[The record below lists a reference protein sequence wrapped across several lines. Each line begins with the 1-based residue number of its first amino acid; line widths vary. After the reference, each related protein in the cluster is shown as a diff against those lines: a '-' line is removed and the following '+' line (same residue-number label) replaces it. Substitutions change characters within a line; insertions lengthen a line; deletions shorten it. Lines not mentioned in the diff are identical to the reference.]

1 MITFEEAFA
10 RVFTKAKRFE
20 AKAVALHQAV
30 GGVLAENVKA
40 AFPMPPFNKSAMD
53 GYAVRAADVKNVP
66 VALKVEGVILP
77 GKAFA
82 KGIKKGC
89 CAKIMTGAALP
100 RGADC
105 VVMVENTR
113 ESEAP
118 RSKAQGI
125 FAEPSEAPSAQRL
138 AAKEGKKKGYVRIL
152 KKARRWENVCF
163 KGEDIRKGSI
173 VLKKGTLMRPPEV
186 AIAASVGRME
196 LRVYRKP
203 KVAILN
209 TGDEIIEP
217 GRRRSPGK
225 IYNSNGPMLYSHLI
239 AMGIETEYLGIARDK
254 VKELKASVKKGL
266 ASDILILSGGVSM
279 GDYDLVPGVLKACG
293 VKEVFHKV
301 SQKPAKPLFFGT
313 RKGTIVFGVPGNPV
327 STFFVFCA
335 YIRPA
340 IEKMIGKDAG
350 LPQAER
356 GILRVDFRQKPGRK
370 HFVPARAHRENGTLM
385 VAPVSSYHGSAD
397 IASVVKANAFM
408 IVDGDI
414 SFVKKGEAVEAL
426 LW

>member
-10 RVFTKAKRFE
+10 RVLTKAKRLA
-20 AKAVALHQAV
+20 AKAAPLHQAA
-30 GGVLAENVKA
+30 GCVLAENVKA
-40 AFPMPPFNKSAMD
+40 TFPMPPFNKSAMD
-53 GYAVRAADVKNVP
+53 GYALRAADVENVP
-66 VALKVEGVILP
+66 VTLKVEGIILP

-82 KGIKKGC
+82 KGIKKGR
-89 CAKIMTGAALP
+89 CARIMTGAALP

-105 VVMVENTR
+105 VVMVENT
-113 ESEAP
+113 
-118 RSKAQGI
+118 G
-125 FAEPSEAPSAQRL
+125 
-138 AAKEGKKKGYVRIL
+138 EGEKTGFVRIL

-186 AIAASVGRME
+186 AVAASVGRME
-196 LRVYRKP
+196 LRVYQKP
-203 KVAILN
+203 TAAILN
-209 TGDEIIEP
+209 TGDEIVEP
-217 GRRRSPGK
+217 GRRRGRGE

-254 VKELKASVKKGL
+254 VKELKAAVKKGL
-266 ASDILILSGGVSM
+266 ARDMLILSGGVSM
-279 GDYDLVPGVLKACG
+279 GDYDLVPRALKECG

-301 SQKPAKPLFFGT
+301 RQKPAKPLFFGT
-313 RKGTIVFGVPGNPV
+313 RKGTIVFGIPGNPV
-327 STFFVFCA
+327 STFLVFCA

-350 LPQAER
+350 LRTER

-370 HFVPARAHRENGTLM
+370 HFVPAHTYRENGTLM
-385 VAPVSSYHGSAD
+385 VEPVPSYHGSAD

-408 IVDGDI
+408 IIDRGI
-414 SFVKKGEAVEAL
+414 AFVKKGETVEAL